1 MVCEVDNLCLNH
13 AVFQLTTVAVCVCQG
28 VVTKM
33 AKHVN
38 GTRHHMVSFEPWPGG
53 PSTTTS
59 WNFARKR
66 LALCPSG
73 ISSGGA
79 SVSGTRGAGA
89 ASASRSGGTAKG
101 AGAETAAAEE
111 AAATQEEEKEEEGT
125 KECGAARHTP
135 PNTENLPA
143 GTVVVVRS
151 VETDPGR
158 TLKFAR
164 DETYEAGFQEVLG
177 REVSLGQHSGSRP
190 GPHGVP
196 IQPSCVL

>member
-1 MVCEVDNLCLNH
+1 
-13 AVFQLTTVAVCVCQG
+13 
-28 VVTKM
+28 M
-33 AKHVN
+33 ARHVK

-73 ISSGGA
+73 VSSGGA
-79 SVSGTRGAGA
+79 SISGTRVVGA
-89 ASASRSGGTAKG
+89 SPASRRGGNAKG
-101 AGAETAAAEE
+101 AGAEAAEE
-111 AAATQEEEKEEEGT
+111 AAATQKEEKEEEG
-125 KECGAARHTP
+125 KEGGAARPTP

-177 REVSLGQHSGSRP
+177 REVSFGQHFFNSRP
-190 GPHGVP
+190 GPTGRYTYTAVVCP
-196 IQPSCVL
+196 VEVVEAG